1 MPHRRGSFREDW
13 NQLLERFAH
22 RRTPAANTDEL
33 PEAKQKKHRPP
44 RDIHQL
50 LFKSSRPGEASPS
63 DKTN

>member
-22 RRTPAANTDEL
+22 RGTPAANADQL
-33 PEAKQKKHRPP
+33 RNAKQKKRRPP

-50 LFKSSRPGEASPS
+50 LFKSSRPGEASPN